1 MALNGAEMQRRL
13 MLMRH
18 AKSAWQSEAPTD
30 HARPLNKRGRRDA
43 PRVGKRL
50 VELGWVPDQVLG
62 SDSRR
67 TQETWEQMQKHF
79 PEARVRFTRALYAG
93 GPTELRS
100 EVARLS
106 AAVRTVLVLGHNP
119 GWENAVKALS
129 GREVR
134 MTTANVVLLEG
145 KGATWGE
152 ALQRG
157 RWSVVG
163 VVRPKEL

>member
-1 MALNGAEMQRRL
+1 MQRLL

-18 AKSAWQSEAPTD
+18 AKSAWRSDGPAD

-50 VELGWVPDQVLG
+50 AEQGWVPEHVVA

-67 TQETWEQMQKHF
+67 TRETWERMQKHF
-79 PEARVRFTRALYAG
+79 PEARVSFTRALYGG
-93 GPTELRS
+93 GPTELRT

-106 AAVRTVLVLGHNP
+106 AGERTVLVLGHNP
-119 GWENAVKALS
+119 GWEEAVKALS
-129 GREVR
+129 GRDVR
-134 MTTANVVLLEG
+134 MTTANVVVLEG

-152 ALQRG
+152 ALRG
-157 RWSVVG
+157 RWTVVG

>member
-18 AKSAWQSEAPTD
+18 AKSAWQSQAPTD
-30 HARPLNKRGRRDA
+30 HERPLNKRGRRDA
-43 PRVGKRL
+43 PRVGERL
-50 VELGWVPDQVLG
+50 VELGWMPDQVVG

-79 PEARVRFTRALYAG
+79 PEARVHFTRALYAG

>member
-1 MALNGAEMQRRL
+1 MQRRL

-18 AKSAWQSEAPTD
+18 AKSAWQSQAPTD
-30 HARPLNKRGRRDA
+30 HERPLNKRGRRDA

-50 VELGWVPDQVLG
+50 VELGWVPDQVVG

-79 PEARVRFTRALYAG
+79 PEVRVRFTRALYMG

-106 AAVRTVLVLGHNP
+106 AGVRTVLVLGHNP

-129 GREVR
+129 GRDVR

-152 ALQRG
+152 ALQRVP
-157 RWSVVG
+157 WSVIG

>member
-1 MALNGAEMQRRL
+1 M
-13 MLMRH
+13 
-18 AKSAWQSEAPTD
+18 
-30 HARPLNKRGRRDA
+30 
-43 PRVGKRL
+43 
-50 VELGWVPDQVLG
+50 
-62 SDSRR
+62 
-67 TQETWEQMQKHF
+67 
-79 PEARVRFTRALYAG
+79 
-93 GPTELRS
+93 
-100 EVARLS
+100 
-106 AAVRTVLVLGHNP
+106 RTVLVLGHNP

>member
-1 MALNGAEMQRRL
+1 MEQMQRRL

-18 AKSAWQSEAPTD
+18 AKSSWTSDVTTD
-30 HARPLNKRGRRDA
+30 HERPLNERGRRDA
-43 PRVGKRL
+43 RRVGKRL
-50 VELGWVPDQVLG
+50 VKLGWVPDLVLG

-67 TQETWEQMQKHF
+67 TRETWKRMLKHF
-79 PEARVRFTRALYAG
+79 PEVRTVFTRALYAG
-93 GPTELRS
+93 GPTELRT

-106 AAVRTVLVLGHNP
+106 ADAHTALILGHNP
-119 GWENAVKALS
+119 GWEEAVKALS

-134 MTTANVVLLEG
+134 ITTANVVLLEG
-145 KGATWGE
+145 KGATWSA

-157 RWSVVG
+157 RWSLAG